1 MTSAWCG
8 DRLFEAPPGV
18 EGAAAPKP
26 AAAKTFRSYDPDQ
39 VFLMPPSL
47 NDWLPEDHPARFVS
61 ELVDENDKRLER
73 PGLIVP
79 GDKHGGRHVYDID
92 RITLEALGDS

>member
-1 MTSAWCG
+1 MTSGSCG
-8 DRLFEAPPGV
+8 ERLFEAPPV
-18 EGAAAPKP
+18 EGAAAPRP

-61 ELVDENDKRLER
+61 ELVDEMLDLW
-73 PGLIVP
+73 V
-79 GDKHGGRHVYDID
+79 
-92 RITLEALGDS
+92 